1 MSVIFDLIAQ
11 LSRPPGGLV
20 YHLITLFTIEASLGM
35 ALGRWRRVPR
45 QGLGRL
51 IIAFGSM
58 LLARG
63 VLIVLALLTQMGL
76 ITFATLAPP
85 LERFFDTA
93 SVILLCWAFVLPTL
107 RLDAR
112 FSSIFLLTSLPLAT
126 AMGLVLTPLWWS
138 AFSLD
143 STLDYNRHWQVILWE
158 CWQILLLGLACSVLI
173 RYSLFAI
180 RRSPLEQ
187 EILLVAFVCLLGGH
201 LLQLFYPLEL
211 PHVSGWERLA
221 RLLAYPLL
229 SVVVYRS
236 IHAEL
241 DASQE
246 ELRSEVGSH
255 VQDLLIIS
263 KETLRQRQ
271 EFSTLLET
279 GRMVNASLDL
289 AEVLRQA
296 VDSIALGANADY
308 GVIALLE
315 PSSGDQMRVLAG
327 YDPLG
332 RPDWE
337 ASGIRFSLN
346 RHHLIEHAIR
356 RRRQIIFQEMEQSSQ
371 LLALHALLGSVEMGP
386 LVVQPL
392 VHKDESLGVI
402 VLSNSRTKRRFTQDD
417 GRLCEALASQV
428 TTAIANARLYQHVSE
443 LLRTRQE
450 EASQRQAILE
460 SIADGVVVADAQGQV
475 IMANAAAERIFET
488 PRAELVRRSINQ
500 VYRGFFQEEGPFEG
514 VYPERS
520 RGTQDRS
527 LPGVILPFGA
537 GFLQSTF
544 ELGEKTVRASLA
556 PVYLPEQAPS
566 TGSPRLR
573 SGQAGR
579 DLLGTVAVFRDI
591 TKEAA
596 SERAKSRFI
605 ATVSHELRT
614 PMTSVKGYLDLLIG
628 GMAGEINDVQRR
640 FLSTIKINAD
650 RMINIINN
658 MIYISDLDGAPLQLN
673 VRPTDVAEQIHD
685 AVAAIQEQLEV
696 RDLSLSLE
704 VADDLPLVRAD
715 PTRLRQVLD
724 NLLSNACKFTYPRGR
739 IKVGV
744 QLHEGNGAEGDASG
758 FLLVSIADTGIG
770 IAPDEQDK
778 IFEPFYCAE
787 NPLEVEAGGV
797 GVGLTIARS
806 LVQAHGGR
814 MWIES
819 EPGQGSIV
827 HFTLPLS
834 EQESQI
840 KDGHLY
846 PS

>member
-1 MSVIFDLIAQ
+1 
-11 LSRPPGGLV
+11 
-20 YHLITLFTIEASLGM
+20 
-35 ALGRWRRVPR
+35 
-45 QGLGRL
+45 
-51 IIAFGSM
+51 
-58 LLARG
+58 
-63 VLIVLALLTQMGL
+63 MGL
-76 ITFATLAPP
+76 LTFATLAPP

-158 CWQILLLGLACSVLI
+158 CWQIIILGLACSVLI

-187 EILLVAFVCLLGGH
+187 DILLVAFACLLGGH

-211 PHVSGWERLA
+211 PHVAGWERLA
-221 RLLAYPLL
+221 TLLAYPLL

-246 ELRSEVGSH
+246 ELRSEVSSH

-279 GRMVNASLDL
+279 GRVVNASLDL
-289 AEVLRQA
+289 TEVLQQA

-315 PSSGDQMRVLAG
+315 PSSGNQMRVLAG

-346 RHHLIEHAIR
+346 RHHLVEHAIR

-402 VLSNSRTKRRFTQDD
+402 ILSNSRTKRRFTQDD

-460 SIADGVVVADAQGQV
+460 SIADGVVVADGQGQV

-488 PRAELVRRSINQ
+488 PRAELVGRGISQ
-500 VYRGFFQEEGPFEG
+500 VYKGFFQEGGPFDPSTPLRTGPSKEFIPSEAEGLRTGSAQDRPFEG

-520 RGTQDRS
+520 RGTQDRP

-544 ELGEKTVRASLA
+544 ELGEKTIRASLA
-556 PVYLPEQAPS
+556 PVYLPEGDPSTSSGQAPS
-566 TGSPRLR
+566 TGSGQAPSTG
-573 SGQAGR
+573 SGQA
-579 DLLGTVAVFRDI
+579 LLGTVAVFRDI

-614 PMTSVKGYLDLLIG
+614 PMTSVKGYLDLLVG

-658 MIYISDLDGAPLQLN
+658 MIYISDLDGDLVRLN
-673 VRPTDVAEQIHD
+673 MRPTDLAEQIHD
-685 AVAAIQEQLEV
+685 AVAAIREQLEV

-704 VADDLPLVRAD
+704 VADDLPPVRAD

-724 NLLSNACKFTYPRGR
+724 NLLSNACKFTYPRGQ

-744 QLHEGNGAEGDASG
+744 QLHEGNGAEGDAAG
-758 FLLVSIADTGIG
+758 FLLVSIADTGVG

-827 HFTLPLS
+827 YFTLPLS

-846 PS
+846 PP

>member
-35 ALGRWRRVPR
+35 ALGRWRRVPH
-45 QGLGRL
+45 QELGRL
-51 IIAFGSM
+51 TIAFGAM
-58 LLARG
+58 LLVRG

-76 ITFATLAPP
+76 FTFAALAPP

-112 FSSIFLLTSLPLAT
+112 FSPIFLLASLSVAT
-126 AMGLVLTPLWWS
+126 AMGLVLIPLWWS

-158 CWQILLLGLACSVLI
+158 CWQILLLGLACLVLI

-187 EILLVAFVCLLGGH
+187 DILLVAFACLLGGH

-211 PHVSGWERLA
+211 PHVAGWERLA
-221 RLLAYPLL
+221 TLVAFPLL
-229 SVVVYRS
+229 TVVVYRS

-246 ELRSEVGSH
+246 ELRSEVDSY

-271 EFSTLLET
+271 EFSILLET

-289 AEVLRQA
+289 AEVLQQA
-296 VDSIALGANADY
+296 VNSIALGSNADY

-346 RHHLIEHAIR
+346 RHHLIEHAVR

-386 LVVQPL
+386 FVVQPL
-392 VHKDESLGVI
+392 VHKNESLGVI
-402 VLSNSRTKRRFTQDD
+402 ILSNSRTKRRFTQDD

-460 SIADGVVVADAQGQV
+460 SIADGVVVADAQGRV

-488 PRAELVRRSINQ
+488 PRAELIGRGISQ
-500 VYRGFFQEEGPFEG
+500 VYKGVFQEEGPFD
-514 VYPERS
+514 YA
-520 RGTQDRS
+520 QDRP
-527 LPGVILPFGA
+527 LPGVIPPSGA

-544 ELGEKTVRASLA
+544 GLGEKTIRASLA
-556 PVYLPEQAPS
+556 PVYLPEGDPS
-566 TGSPRLR
+566 TGS
-573 SGQAGR
+573 GR

-628 GMAGEINDVQRR
+628 GMAGEINDGQKR

-658 MIYISDLDGAPLQLN
+658 MIYISDLDGDFVRLN
-673 VRPTDVAEQIHD
+673 MRPTDVAEQIHD
-685 AVAAIQEQLEV
+685 AVAAIREQLEV

-704 VADDLPLVRAD
+704 VADDLLPVRAD

-724 NLLSNACKFTYPRGR
+724 NLLSNACKFTYPGGQ

-744 QLHEGNGAEGDASG
+744 QLYESNGAGGDAPG
-758 FLLVSIADTGIG
+758 FLLVSVTDTGVG
-770 IAPDEQDK
+770 IAPDEQEK

-827 HFTLPLS
+827 YFTLPLS

-846 PS
+846 PP